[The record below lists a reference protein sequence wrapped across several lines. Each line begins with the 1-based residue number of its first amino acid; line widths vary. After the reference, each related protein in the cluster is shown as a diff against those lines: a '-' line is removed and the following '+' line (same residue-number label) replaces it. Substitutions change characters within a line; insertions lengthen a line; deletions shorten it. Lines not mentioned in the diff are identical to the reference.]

1 MPMGKVLTSDPICW
15 FAARTRC
22 GAELGVRDR
31 LDRLGTEHF
40 LPVEQ
45 LRRTRSRATYE
56 HPLIP
61 GLIFL
66 RATKKQAC
74 ALTNEMSLPVRY
86 LIDPATRTLLVVPDK
101 QLDDFRRVL
110 DLSEGEGGRMDQTL
124 ALGDYVRVIK
134 GALQGVE
141 GRVMEFHGEFYVVVE
156 LLGWY
161 ARASV
166 PRAWLEKIK
175 SPSVFSG
182 TFSA

>member
-1 MPMGKVLTSDPICW
+1 MVNVLTSDRPCW

-40 LPVEQ
+40 LPVEL
-45 LRRTRSRATYE
+45 LRRTRSRTTYE

-66 RATKKQAC
+66 RTTKKQAC

-86 LIDPATRTLLVVPDK
+86 LIDPATHSLLVVPDK

-110 DLSEGEGGRMDQTL
+110 DLSVGEECLMDQTL
-124 ALGDYVRVIK
+124 ALGDFVQVVK
-134 GALQGVE
+134 GPLRGVE
-141 GRVMEFHGEFYVVVE
+141 GRVLEFHGAVYVVVE

-166 PRAWLEKIK
+166 PRSWLVKIDR
-175 SPSVFSG
+175 PTHFSG
-182 TFSA
+182 TFPA

>member
-1 MPMGKVLTSDPICW
+1 MMDHSLTSDRPCW

-86 LIDPATRTLLVVPDK
+86 LIDPATHSLLVVPDK
-101 QLDDFRRVL
+101 QLEDFRRVL
-110 DLSEGEGGRMDQTL
+110 DLSTEEGGLMDKPL
-124 ALGDYVRVIK
+124 ELGDYVRVIK
-134 GALQGVE
+134 GMLRGVE
-141 GRVMEFHGEFYVVVE
+141 GRVLEFHGEFYVVVE

-166 PRAWLEKIK
+166 PRAWLEKIENPGQL
-175 SPSVFSG
+175 SA

>member
-1 MPMGKVLTSDPICW
+1 MGNTLTSDRPCW

-40 LPVEQ
+40 LPVE
-45 LRRTRSRATYE
+45 LHRYTRSRATYE

-74 ALTNEMSLPVRY
+74 ALINEMSLPVRY
-86 LIDPATRTLLVVPDK
+86 LIDPATRSLLVVPDK

-110 DLSEGEGGRMDQTL
+110 DLSAEEGGLLDRPL
-124 ALGDYVRVIK
+124 ALGDYVRVVK
-134 GALQGVE
+134 GSLRGVE
-141 GRVMEFHGEFYVVVE
+141 GRVLEIHGEFYVVVE

-161 ARASV
+161 ARASI
-166 PRAWLEKIK
+166 PRAWLEKIER
-175 SPSVFSG
+175 PSQLSA

>member
-1 MPMGKVLTSDPICW
+1 MGSVLTSDRPCW

-40 LPVEQ
+40 LPVEL
-45 LRRTRSRATYE
+45 LRRSRSRTTYE

-86 LIDPATRTLLVVPDK
+86 LIDPATHTLLVVPDK

-110 DLSEGEGGRMDQTL
+110 DLAEEEGGLMDQPL
-124 ALGDYVRVIK
+124 ALGDYVRVVK
-134 GALQGVE
+134 GALRGVE
-141 GRVMEFHGEFYVVVE
+141 GRVLELHGIYYVVVE

-166 PRAWLEKIK
+166 PRAWLEKIER
-175 SPSVFSG
+175 PSLLSA

>member
-1 MPMGKVLTSDPICW
+1 MGSVLTSDRPCW

-40 LPVEQ
+40 LPVEL

-86 LIDPATRTLLVVPDK
+86 LIDPATHTLLVVPDK

-110 DLSEGEGGRMDQTL
+110 DLSAEECGLLDRPL
-124 ALGDYVRVIK
+124 ALGDFVRVVK
-134 GALQGVE
+134 GSLRGVE
-141 GRVMEFHGEFYVVVE
+141 GRVLEFHGAFYVVVE

-166 PRAWLEKIK
+166 PRAWLEKIER
-175 SPSVFSG
+175 PSQFSA

>member
-1 MPMGKVLTSDPICW
+1 MMDHSLTSDRPCW

-86 LIDPATRTLLVVPDK
+86 LIDPATHSLLVVPDK
-101 QLDDFRRVL
+101 QLEDFRRVL
-110 DLSEGEGGRMDQTL
+110 DLSTEEGGLMDKPL
-124 ALGDYVRVIK
+124 ELGDYVRVIK
-134 GALQGVE
+134 GMLRGVE
-141 GRVMEFHGEFYVVVE
+141 GRVLEFHGGFYVVVE

-166 PRAWLEKIK
+166 PRAWLEKIENPGQL
-175 SPSVFSG
+175 SA

>member
-1 MPMGKVLTSDPICW
+1 MGSALTSDRLCW

-45 LRRTRSRATYE
+45 QRHTRSRTTYE

-74 ALTNEMSLPVRY
+74 ALTNELSLPVRY
-86 LIDPATRTLLVVPDK
+86 LIDPATHTLLVVPDK

-110 DLSEGEGGRMDQTL
+110 DLSAENGGLMDQPL
-124 ALGDYVRVIK
+124 SLGDFVRVVK
-134 GALQGVE
+134 GALRGVE
-141 GRVMEFHGEFYVVVE
+141 GRVLELHGEIYVVVE
-156 LLGWY
+156 LLGCLF

-166 PRAWLEKIK
+166 PRAWLEKIERPAK
-175 SPSVFSG
+175 FTA

>member
-1 MPMGKVLTSDPICW
+1 MGNVLTSDRPCW

-40 LPVEQ
+40 LPVE
-45 LRRTRSRATYE
+45 LHRRSRSRTMYE

-66 RATKKQAC
+66 RATKKQAF

-101 QLDDFRRVL
+101 QLEDFRRVL
-110 DLSEGEGGRMDQTL
+110 DLSDGEDRLLSREL

-134 GALQGVE
+134 GALRGVE
-141 GRVMEFHGEFYVVVE
+141 GRVLEFHGAVYVVVE

-166 PRAWLEKIK
+166 PYAWLEKIER
-175 SPSVFSG
+175 PGIVSG

>member
-1 MPMGKVLTSDPICW
+1 MDHSLISDRLCW

-45 LRRTRSRATYE
+45 LRHTRSRSTYE

-86 LIDPATRTLLVVPDK
+86 LIDPATHSLLVVPDK
-101 QLDDFRRVL
+101 QLEDFRRVL
-110 DLSEGEGGRMDQTL
+110 DLSTEKGGLLDQPME
-124 ALGDYVRVIK
+124 LGDFVRVVK
-134 GALQGVE
+134 GMLRGVE
-141 GRVMEFHGEFYVVVE
+141 GRVLEFHGEFYVVVE

-166 PRAWLEKIK
+166 PRAWLEKIEK
-175 SPSVFSG
+175 PSQLSA

>member
-1 MPMGKVLTSDPICW
+1 MGNALTSDRPCW

-40 LPVEQ
+40 LPVEL

-86 LIDPATRTLLVVPDK
+86 LIDPATHSLLVVPDK

-110 DLSEGEGGRMDQTL
+110 DLSAEECGLLDRPL
-124 ALGDYVRVIK
+124 ALGDFVRVVK
-134 GALQGVE
+134 GSLQGVE
-141 GRVMEFHGEFYVVVE
+141 GRVLEFHGECYVVVE
-156 LLGWY
+156 LLSWY

-166 PRAWLEKIK
+166 PRAWLEKIER
-175 SPSVFSG
+175 PSQFSA

>member
-1 MPMGKVLTSDPICW
+1 MDHSLTSDRPCW

-86 LIDPATRTLLVVPDK
+86 LIDPATHSLLVVPDK
-101 QLDDFRRVL
+101 QLEDFRRVL
-110 DLSEGEGGRMDQTL
+110 DLSTEEGGLMDKPL
-124 ALGDYVRVIK
+124 ELGDYVRVIK
-134 GALQGVE
+134 GMLRGVE
-141 GRVMEFHGEFYVVVE
+141 GRVLEFHGEFYVVVE

-166 PRAWLEKIK
+166 PRAWLEIIENPGQL
-175 SPSVFSG
+175 SA

>member
-1 MPMGKVLTSDPICW
+1 MGNVLTSDRPCW

-40 LPVEQ
+40 LPVEL
-45 LRRTRSRATYE
+45 LRRTRSRTTYE

-86 LIDPATRTLLVVPDK
+86 LIDPATRSLLVVPDK
-101 QLDDFRRVL
+101 QLEDFRRVL
-110 DLSEGEGGRMDQTL
+110 DLSVGEGGLMDQSL
-124 ALGDYVRVIK
+124 ALGDFVQVVK
-134 GALQGVE
+134 GPLQGVE
-141 GRVMEFHGEFYVVVE
+141 GRVLEFHGAVYVVVE

-166 PRAWLEKIK
+166 PRSWLVKIDH
-175 SPSVFSG
+175 PSTFCG

>member
-1 MPMGKVLTSDPICW
+1 MGNALTSDRPCW

-40 LPVEQ
+40 LPVEL

-86 LIDPATRTLLVVPDK
+86 LIDPATHSLLVVPDK

-110 DLSEGEGGRMDQTL
+110 DLSAEECGLLDRPL
-124 ALGDYVRVIK
+124 ALGDFVRVVK
-134 GALQGVE
+134 GSLQGVE
-141 GRVMEFHGEFYVVVE
+141 GRVLEFHGECYVVVE

-166 PRAWLEKIK
+166 PRAWLEKIER
-175 SPSVFSG
+175 PSQFSA